1 MQNKYGGSF
10 DISNPA
16 AKVRLDPEKKQ
27 NLFLISRLNV
37 IRPADN
43 MKTFENVNNLLY
55 PLLSIALI
63 FIILIGMKTTAYLI
77 NILLISL
84 ILTLLGIPILK
95 RLNRA
100 GLSDALSVAII
111 IGLYIVCIVVFIF
124 LVYESV
130 YVFISRLPL
139 YESLLSERL
148 SELIGLLGGFGITGD
163 MIGSFLKPDWNEIS
177 NILLGVVTGGS
188 MLAMNLFFILV
199 ITCFALLEVRKMPAR
214 LVRVYGDDS
223 GKIENVRKIISNIIK
238 WLVVKTK
245 TNVVLGV
252 SFGGLLYALGI
263 DMAIFWAL
271 MAIIL
276 SYVPYV
282 GLIIVAV
289 PAIFLAWLQLGL
301 WGAAV
306 VIIGICIINAVVE
319 NFVFSKF
326 AADSFRIPPLIV
338 IVTLIL
344 WSWILG
350 PVGLFL
356 SVPFTVIIIALIQG
370 NEDTRWIA
378 DLLGFDDPG
387 VEGEE

>member
-1 MQNKYGGSF
+1 M
-10 DISNPA
+10 
-16 AKVRLDPEKKQ
+16 
-27 NLFLISRLNV
+27 
-37 IRPADN
+37 
-43 MKTFENVNNLLY
+43 LY

-63 FIILIGMKTTAYLI
+63 FIILIGMKTAAYFI
-77 NILLISL
+77 NIMLISL
-84 ILTLLGIPILK
+84 ILTLLGIPVMK

-100 GLSDALSVAII
+100 GLSDAFSVTLII
-111 IGLYIVCIVVFIF
+111 LLYIVCIVGFVF
-124 LVYESV
+124 LVYESA
-130 YVFISRLPL
+130 FMFTSRLPE
-139 YESLLSERL
+139 YESLLTERL
-148 SELIGLLGGFGITGD
+148 SQLLDLLGGFGITGE

-177 NILLGVVTGGS
+177 KVLLGVVTGGS

-199 ITCFALLEVRKMPAR
+199 ITCFALLEVPKMPAR
-214 LVRVYGDDS
+214 LIRVYGDDS
-223 GKIENVRKIISNIIK
+223 GKVENVQTIISNIIK

-263 DMAIFWAL
+263 DMAIFWGL

-301 WGAAV
+301 WGAAM
-306 VIIGICIINAVVE
+306 VIVGICIINAVVE

-344 WSWILG
+344 WSWVLG
-350 PVGLFL
+350 PIGLFL
-356 SVPFTVIIIALIQG
+356 SVPFTVIIVALIQG
-370 NEDTRWIA
+370 NEDTRWIT

-387 VEGEE
+387 PGGED